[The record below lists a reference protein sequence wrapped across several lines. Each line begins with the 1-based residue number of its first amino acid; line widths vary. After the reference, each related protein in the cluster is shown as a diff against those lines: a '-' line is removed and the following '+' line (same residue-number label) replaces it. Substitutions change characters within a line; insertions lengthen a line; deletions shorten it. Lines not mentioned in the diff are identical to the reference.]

1 MRPQVSLYV
10 NGKELFSHDTVTNEA
25 FELIISQSENK
36 RALHLIAQAK
46 DIASHSSTI
55 IAKATIPSG
64 DHIQIGHYASDS
76 TPRRFNQ
83 DEIEKLLRLHPSLNP
98 EGYES
103 QQLHIATKESNF
115 IIRAHSG
122 SDITCFY
129 EVGISNKEQSPLLSI
144 GTLSQNSE
152 CEQWMKKTITSGE
165 IIELIY
171 IAS

>member
-1 MRPQVSLYV
+1 MHTQVSFCV
-10 NGKELFSHDTVTNEA
+10 NGKELFSHNTVANEA
-25 FELIISQSENK
+25 FEVIISQSENK
-36 RALHLIAQAK
+36 KTLHVTAQIR
-46 DIASHSSTI
+46 DIISHSSTI
-55 IAKATIPSG
+55 ISKVNIPSG
-64 DHIQIGHYASDS
+64 DHIQIGHYAGDS
-76 TPRRFNQ
+76 TPRRFIQ

-115 IIRAHSG
+115 IIRAGKG

-129 EVGISNKEQSPLLSI
+129 EAGISTQEQAPLFSVGI
-144 GTLSQNSE
+144 LSQNSE
-152 CEQWMKKTITSGE
+152 CEQWMKKTITPGE

>member
-1 MRPQVSLYV
+1 MHPQVSLYV
-10 NGKELFSHDTVTNEA
+10 NGKELFSQDTVANEA

-36 RALHLIAQAK
+36 RTLHLIAQAR
-46 DIASHSSTI
+46 DIISRSSTI

-64 DHIQIGHYASDS
+64 DHIQIGHYAGDS
-76 TPRRFNQ
+76 TLRRFNQ

-115 IIRAHSG
+115 IIRTRNG

-129 EVGISNKEQSPLLSI
+129 EAGISNKEQSPLFSV

-152 CEQWMKKTITSGE
+152 CEQWMKKTITPGE